1 MTDEKPGR
9 RPAGSG
15 VDGSYVE
22 TRKPTIDDQDDIDDQ
37 DGVLM
42 DELDEE
48 SDLTLRVDDDLD
60 GESEEE
66 AEADTG
72 LDRTDR
78 AVNLEQDDREQ

>member
-42 DELDEE
+42 DELEEE
-48 SDLTLRVDDDLD
+48 SDLTLRVDDLD
-60 GESEEE
+60 EESEEE

-72 LDRTDR
+72 LERTDR
-78 AVNLEQDDREQ
+78 GAVNLEQDDREQ

>member
-48 SDLTLRVDDDLD
+48 TDLTLRVDDLD
-60 GESEEE
+60 DESEPDPDGAQERS
-66 AEADTG
+66 
-72 LDRTDR
+72 DRG
-78 AVNLEQDDREQ
+78 AVNLEQDDSER

>member
-15 VDGSYVE
+15 VDGGYVE
-22 TRKPTIDDQDDIDDQ
+22 TRKPTIDDHDDIDDQ

-48 SDLTLRVDDDLD
+48 SDLTLRLEEVD
-60 GESEEE
+60 EEPRPGSGVE
-66 AEADTG
+66 RV
-72 LDRTDR
+72 DRGT
-78 AVNLEQDDREQ
+78 VNLEQDDREQ